1 MTGLLTRLQISL
13 ADTGYRPHKFQREIH
28 AGLKRFSVVVAHRR
42 MGKTVLAVNSLI
54 DAALRS
60 RKQDPRYAYIAP
72 FRGQAKAVAWD
83 YLRRY
88 GMAVPGTVAAEGEL
102 SITFPH
108 GARIRLFGADNPDA
122 LRGIYLDGCVMDE
135 VADMKPE
142 VWGEVVR
149 PALSD
154 RLGWCL
160 FIGTPKGVNLFHDL
174 YQYALTD
181 PDWYA
186 GMFPVDETGLVAPGE
201 LELARKVMSANSY
214 RQEFLCDF
222 TASSDN
228 VLIPVDLASDAMSR
242 TIDERMLAGLPKI
255 LGVDVARFGGDRSCI
270 IRRQGLG
277 CYTPLV
283 FEGMD
288 NMSLVGRVVNEI
300 VQWQPD
306 AVFIDAGRGEGVI
319 DRLRQLGHDV
329 IEVNFG
335 GKADSPRYSLKRTEM
350 WDTMAQW
357 LRQGGVLPPS
367 PELKADLCGP
377 TYSFDPSNR
386 MVLESKDHMK
396 ERGLRS
402 CDIGDALALTFAHA
416 VHPNIATRGQS
427 TVKSDYNPYEVA

>member
-1 MTGLLTRLQISL
+1 MTGLLTRVE
-13 ADTGYRPHKFQREIH
+13 TGYVPHRFQREIH
-28 AGLKRFSVVVAHRR
+28 ANLKRFSVVVAHRR

-54 DAALRS
+54 DAALRCT
-60 RKQDPRYAYIAP
+60 KQDPRYAYVAP

-88 GMAVPGTVAAEGEL
+88 GLTVPGTIAAEGEL

-142 VWGEVVR
+142 VWGEVIR

-160 FIGTPKGVNLFHDL
+160 FIGTPKGANLFHDL
-174 YQYALTD
+174 YQHALTD
-181 PDWYA
+181 PTWYA
-186 GMFPVDETGLVAPGE
+186 GLFPVDETGMVAESE
-201 LELARKVMSANSY
+201 LELARAVMSPNSY

-228 VLIPVDLASDAMSR
+228 VLIPVDLASDASRR
-242 TIDERMLAGLPKI
+242 TIDERLLVGLPKI
-255 LGVDVARFGGDRSCI
+255 LGIDIARFGGDRSCI
-270 IRRQGLG
+270 FKRQGLASF
-277 CYTPLV
+277 TPLV
-283 FEGMD
+283 LEGAD
-288 NMSLVGRVVNEI
+288 NMEVVGRAVNIITE
-300 VQWQPD
+300 WQPD

-319 DRLRQLGHDV
+319 DRLRQLGHDC

-335 GKADSPRYSLKRTEM
+335 GKPDNPRYSNKRTEI
-350 WDTMAQW
+350 WDKMAQW

-367 PELKADLCGP
+367 NELKADLCGP

-386 MVLESKDHMK
+386 MVLESKDRMK

-402 CDIGDALALTFAHA
+402 TDLGDSLALTFSHD
-416 VHPNIATRGQS
+416 VHPRAASFGPSKIMS
-427 TVKSDYNPYEVA
+427 EYDPYAAA

>member
-1 MTGLLTRLQISL
+1 MTGLLTRVE
-13 ADTGYRPHKFQREIH
+13 TGYKPHRFQREIH

-54 DAALRS
+54 DAALRCT
-60 RKQDPRYAYIAP
+60 KQDPRYAYIAP

-88 GMAVPGTVAAEGEL
+88 GLTVPGTIAAEGEL
-102 SITFPH
+102 SVTFPH

-160 FIGTPKGVNLFHDL
+160 FIGTPKGANLFHDL
-174 YQYALTD
+174 YLHALDD
-181 PDWYA
+181 PSWYA
-186 GMFPVDETGLVAPGE
+186 GLFPVDETGLVAESE
-201 LELARKVMSANSY
+201 LELARAVMSPNSY

-228 VLIPVDLASDAMSR
+228 VLIPVDLASDATRR

-255 LGVDVARFGGDRSCI
+255 MGVDVARFGGDRSVI
-270 IRRQGLG
+270 FRRCGLAA
-277 CYTPLV
+277 YTPVILEQV
-283 FEGMD
+283 D
-288 NMSLVGRVVNEI
+288 NMALVGRVVNEI
-300 VQWQPD
+300 VNWRPD
-306 AVFIDAGRGEGVI
+306 AVFVDAGRGEGVI

-335 GKADSPRYSLKRTEM
+335 GKPDSPRYQNRRVEM
-350 WDTMAQW
+350 WDKLAKW
-357 LRQGGVLPPS
+357 LRMGGCLPPV
-367 PELKADLCGP
+367 PEIKADLCAP

-386 MVLESKDHMK
+386 MCLESKDAIK
-396 ERGLRS
+396 ARGLRS
-402 CDIGDALALTFAHA
+402 TDIGDALALTFAHD
-416 VHPNIATRGQS
+416 VHPRIAQHGPAR
-427 TVKSDYNPYEVA
+427 VMSDYNPYEAA

>member
-1 MTGLLTRLQISL
+1 MTGLLTRVE
-13 ADTGYRPHKFQREIH
+13 TGYVPHKFQREIH

-54 DAALRS
+54 DAALRCT
-60 RKQDPRYAYIAP
+60 KQDPRYAYIAP

-88 GMAVPGTVAAEGEL
+88 ALTVPGTIAAEGEL
-102 SITFPH
+102 SVTFPH

-160 FIGTPKGVNLFHDL
+160 FIGTPKGANLFHDL
-174 YQYALTD
+174 YQHALTD
-181 PDWYA
+181 PTWYA
-186 GMFPVDETGLVAPGE
+186 GLFPVDETGMVAESE
-201 LELARKVMSANSY
+201 LELARAVMSPNSY

-228 VLIPVDLASDAMSR
+228 VLIPVDLASDATRR

-255 LGVDVARFGGDRSCI
+255 MGVDVARFGGDRSVI
-270 IRRQGLG
+270 FRRCGLAA
-277 CYTPLV
+277 YTPVVL
-283 FEGMD
+283 EQID
-288 NMSLVGRVVNEI
+288 NMALVGRVVNEI
-300 VQWQPD
+300 VNWQPD
-306 AVFIDAGRGEGVI
+306 AVFVDAGRGEGVI

-335 GKADSPRYSLKRTEM
+335 GKPDNPRYQNMRVQM
-350 WDTMAQW
+350 WDKMAKW
-357 LRQGGVLPPS
+357 LRQGGCLPPV
-367 PELKADLCGP
+367 PEIKADLCAP

-386 MVLESKDHMK
+386 MCLESKDAIK
-396 ERGLRS
+396 ARGLRS
-402 CDIGDALALTFAHA
+402 TDIGDALALTFAHD
-416 VHPNIATRGQS
+416 VHPRIAQHGQAR
-427 TVKSDYNPYEVA
+427 VMSDYNPYEAA

>member
-1 MTGLLTRLQISL
+1 MLQTTTVS
-13 ADTGYRPHKFQREIH
+13 TGYVPHKFQREIH
-28 AGLKRFSVVVAHRR
+28 ANLKRFSVVVAHRR
-42 MGKTVLAVNSLI
+42 MGKTVLAVNALI

-60 RKQDPRYAYIAP
+60 TKQDPRYAYIAP

-122 LRGIYLDGCVMDE
+122 LRGIYLDGVVMDE

-160 FIGTPKGVNLFHDL
+160 FIGTPKGANLFHDL
-174 YQYALTD
+174 YLHALED
-181 PDWYA
+181 PTWYA
-186 GMFPVDETGLVAPGE
+186 GLFPVDETGLVAESE
-201 LELARKVMSANSY
+201 LDLARAVMSPNSY

-228 VLIPVDLASDAMSR
+228 VLIPVDLASDATRR

-255 LGVDVARFGGDRSCI
+255 LGVDVARFGGDRSVI
-270 IRRQGLG
+270 FRRCGLAA
-277 CYTPLV
+277 YTPIVL
-283 FEGMD
+283 EQID
-288 NMSLVGRVVNEI
+288 NMALVGRVVNEI

-306 AVFIDAGRGEGVI
+306 AVFVDAGRGEGVI

-335 GKADSPRYSLKRTEM
+335 GKPDHPRYRDKRCEM
-350 WDTMAQW
+350 WDSMAKW
-357 LRQGGVLPPS
+357 LRQGGCLPPT
-367 PELKADLCGP
+367 PELKADLCAP

-386 MVLESKDHMK
+386 MVLESKDSIK
-396 ERGLRS
+396 ARGLRS
-402 CDIGDALALTFAHA
+402 TDIGDALALTFSYP
-416 VHPNIATRGQS
+416 VHPRIAQHGPAR
-427 TVKSDYNPYEVA
+427 VMSDYNPYEAA

>member
-1 MTGLLTRLQISL
+1 MLLTKVE
-13 ADTGYRPHKFQREIH
+13 TGYQPHKFQQIIH

-42 MGKTVLAVNSLI
+42 MGKTVLAVNALI
-54 DAALRS
+54 DAALRC
-60 RKQDPRYAYIAP
+60 RKQDPRFAYIAP

-88 GMAVPGTVAAEGEL
+88 GLAVPGTTAAEGEL

-154 RLGWCL
+154 RRGWCL

-174 YQYALTD
+174 WQQAQRD
-181 PDWYA
+181 PSWYA
-186 GMFPVDETGLVAPGE
+186 GIFPVDQTGLVAAD
-201 LELARKVMSANSY
+201 ELALARDVMSANSY

-228 VLIPVDLASDAMSR
+228 VLIPVDLASDAARR
-242 TIDERMLAGLPKI
+242 TIDERMLDGLPKI
-255 LGVDVARFGGDRSCI
+255 LGVDVARFGGDRSVI
-270 IRRQGLG
+270 FRRCGLG
-277 CYTPLV
+277 AYTPLV

-288 NMSLVGRVVNEI
+288 NMDLVGRVVNEI
-300 VQWQPD
+300 VNWQPD
-306 AVFIDAGRGEGVI
+306 AVFVDAGRGEGVI

-335 GKADSPRYSLKRTEM
+335 GKPDNPRYQNRRCEM
-350 WDTMAQW
+350 WDKMAQW
-357 LRQGGVLPPS
+357 LRQGGVLPPV
-367 PELKADLCGP
+367 PELKADLCAP

-386 MVLESKDHMK
+386 MALESKDAIK
-396 ERGLRS
+396 ARGLRS
-402 CDIGDALALTFAHA
+402 TDIGDALALTFAYP
-416 VHPNIATRGQS
+416 VHPSIGQS
-427 TVKSDYNPYEVA
+427 GAARVMSDYNPYEVA

>member
-1 MTGLLTRLQISL
+1 MLMTNIS
-13 ADTGYRPHKFQREIH
+13 TGYVPHKFQRAAH
-28 AGLKRFSVVVAHRR
+28 QSLRRFSVIVAHRR
-42 MGKTVLAVNSLI
+42 FGKTVLAVNSLI
-54 DAALRS
+54 DAALRC
-60 RKQDPRYAYIAP
+60 RKVDPRYAYIAP

-88 GMAVPGTVAAEGEL
+88 ALTVPGTIAAEGEL
-102 SITFPH
+102 SVTFPH

-160 FIGTPKGVNLFHDL
+160 FIGTPKGANLFHDL
-174 YQYALTD
+174 YLHALDD
-181 PDWYA
+181 PSWYA
-186 GMFPVDETGLVAPGE
+186 GLFPVDETGLVAESE
-201 LELARKVMSANSY
+201 LELARAVMSPNSY

-228 VLIPVDLASDAMSR
+228 VLIPVDLASDATRR
-242 TIDERMLAGLPKI
+242 TIDERMLVGLPRI
-255 LGVDVARFGGDRSCI
+255 LGIDIARFGGDRSCLFK
-270 IRRQGLG
+270 RQGLAAF
-277 CYTPLV
+277 TPVVLD
-283 FEGMD
+283 GAD
-288 NMSLVGRVVNEI
+288 NMEVVGRAVTIITE
-300 VQWQPD
+300 WEPD

-335 GKADSPRYSLKRTEM
+335 GKPDNPRFSNKRTEI
-350 WDTMAQW
+350 WDTMAKW
-357 LRQGGVLPPS
+357 LRQGGVLPPT
-367 PELKADLCGP
+367 PELKADLCAP

-386 MVLESKDHMK
+386 MVLESKDSIK
-396 ERGLRS
+396 ARGLRS
-402 CDIGDALALTFAHA
+402 TDLGDALALTFSHA
-416 VHPNIATRGQS
+416 VHPRIAEHGPAR
-427 TVKSDYNPYEVA
+427 VVSDYNPYEVA

>member
-1 MTGLLTRLQISL
+1 MTELLTRLQLSL
-13 ADTGYRPHKFQREIH
+13 ADTGYRPHKYQREIH

-102 SITFPH
+102 SITFPN

-122 LRGIYLDGCVMDE
+122 LRGIYLDGAVLDE
-135 VADMKPE
+135 VADMRPST
-142 VWGEVVR
+142 WGEVVR

-154 RLGWCL
+154 RKGWCL
-160 FIGTPKGVNLFHDL
+160 FIGTPKGMNLFHDL
-174 YQYALTD
+174 WQQAKSD
-181 PDWYA
+181 PTWYA
-186 GMFPVDETGLVAPGE
+186 GMFSADDTGLIDEGE
-201 LELARKVMSANSY
+201 LALARNVMSPNSY

-228 VLIPVDLASDAMSR
+228 VLIPVDLASDAAQR
-242 TIDERMLAGLPKI
+242 TIDERLLQGLPKI
-255 LGVDVARFGGDRSCI
+255 LGIDIARFGGDRTCLFK
-270 IRRQGLG
+270 RCGLAS
-277 CYTPLV
+277 YTPLIL
-283 FEGMD
+283 EGAD
-288 NMSLVGRVVNEI
+288 NMEVVGRAANIITE
-300 VQWQPD
+300 WEPD

-335 GKADSPRYSLKRTEM
+335 GKPDNPRFNNKRTEI
-350 WDTMAQW
+350 WDTMAKW
-357 LRQGGVLPPS
+357 LRDGGVIPNMTD
-367 PELKADLCGP
+367 LKADLCGP

-386 MVLESKDHMK
+386 MALEPKDHMK

-402 CDIGDALALTFAHA
+402 TDLADALALTFSYP
-416 VHPNIATRGQS
+416 VHPRISAHGPSR
-427 TVKSDYNPYEVA
+427 VLADYNPYDAA